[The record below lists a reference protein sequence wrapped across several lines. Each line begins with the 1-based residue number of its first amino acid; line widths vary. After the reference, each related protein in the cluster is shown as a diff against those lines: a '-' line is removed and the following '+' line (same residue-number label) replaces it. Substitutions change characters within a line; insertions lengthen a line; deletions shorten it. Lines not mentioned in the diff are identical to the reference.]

1 MLGLVIRSRVLFSAS
16 VSTFRFRVLSSF
28 FGFGFDFRCYV
39 SFLFA
44 LFDSVFVD
52 VFRLGFRFPISV
64 IVLIF
69 IYRCYSLLSFQYC
82 SIIANV
88 LPFSSFALVGFTED
102 ARGAGAA
109 TPPPP

>member
-64 IVLIF
+64 IVPIF
-69 IYRCYSLLSFQYC
+69 MYRCCFSLSFLFC
-82 SIIANV
+82 LFRV
-88 LPFSSFALVGFTED
+88 LLRLVLSRTP
-102 ARGAGAA
+102 AGRWW
-109 TPPPP
+109 